1 MLKNI
6 DFINALST
14 FKSIA
19 MICMQNESISIF
31 EEDVQ
36 KSKVQE
42 IFYKI
47 KSF

>member
-19 MICMQNESISIF
+19 MICMQNESIC

>member
-19 MICMQNESISIF
+19 MISMQNEPNC